1 MATQPGVGYT
11 FTSSSL
17 GTNLTIEQPWSEWDG
32 SGAKSFEQFE
42 ISVNKVSGGNYLI
55 SVWNGSCVFTQL
67 DGTDQKVIYQYQAS
81 NSAATKVVGTNPSYI
96 NNTAGASV
104 SGPGGHIVTGAGKWA
119 VHIIQVTNQDD
130 DIPPVIVFVPYA
142 SGDWSTVLPIDVPN
156 GLIPAFDAYTDPCYQ
171 LMNVGIIEWVTDKFV
186 INQKLIGSL
195 TMPEP
200 IKTGQTMPTQDE
212 VPYTP
217 SPYECRAGYLIREGE
232 STKRILQIGT
242 GSCGYTDSNMP
253 LIKTGALTNYWQAE
267 HRKANLFPTGS
278 QEDGGESEGTSVWM
292 MNGGGYDLDA
302 GSYSVFVAK
311 WDIKSDALPSGGGA
325 ITATPALMIV
335 KWDDLN
341 SFFVETGP
349 SYYTN
354 TMNVHKM
361 TGYAATG
368 DDDTDWG
375 NCHTSWYNPM
385 KFGYNVKFV
394 ADIFVTEQGQPSCDI
409 TTLQE
414 HSATAN
420 RILKLEFSDLNSSG
434 TITFKYDGAESGA
447 FDPFQESARQLSNAL
462 QQIDALKKNIIVT
475 AGSDLIFYVEF
486 INNLQLRS
494 TFDIEIGTNS
504 LNPLKK
510 VEVTQYATGLIDVSI
525 DLQFNG
531 TQLMNEKDWTEAD
544 DYYNYNLENDWVD
557 VVNRAE
563 AIAYEVP
570 GGYTLDATVEPLID
584 DTTPTAYVAAGFKD
598 FYFRDGSCAKQLPDY
613 TVPPFTVYPGS
624 EDGKWKVQPGT
635 LNDYVPDNMES
646 EITASSGMIYL
657 KISNTDGQYPGD
669 TLTIETDTTTPVD
682 SDEYGYIT
690 LAEITSATT
699 ANQFVTGSLWSQ
711 RHKFT
716 SPNSASYFF
725 YRV

>member
-1 MATQPGVGYT
+1 MSIQPGTGYG
-11 FTSSSL
+11 FSTSNGLS
-17 GTNLTIEQPWSEWDG
+17 TINVNQPWVEYNVGTDH
-32 SGAKSFEQFE
+32 KEQFE

-55 SVWNGSCVFTQL
+55 SVLNGSCVFTQL
-67 DGTDQKVIYQYQAS
+67 DGTDQKIIYQYQAS
-81 NSAATKVVGTNPSYI
+81 NSAATKVVGTNSSYI

-104 SGPGGHIVTGAGKWA
+104 SGPGGHIVVGAGKWA

-142 SGDWSTVLPIDVPN
+142 SADWSTVLPIDVPN

-200 IKTGQTMPTQDE
+200 IKTGQTMPTPDE

-217 SPYECRAGYLIREGE
+217 SLYQCRAGYLIDEGE
-232 STKRILQIGT
+232 PTKRILQIGN

-253 LIKTGALTNYWQAE
+253 LIKTGALTNYWQAN
-267 HRKANLFPTGS
+267 HTVANLYPTS
-278 QEDGGESEGTSVWM
+278 TQNAGGDALSPWM
-292 MNGGGYDLDA
+292 MAGGGYDLDA

-325 ITATPALMIV
+325 ITAKPALMIV
-335 KWDDLN
+335 AFADLN
-341 SFFVETGP
+341 TFFVETGP

-361 TGYAATG
+361 TGYDG
-368 DDDTDWG
+368 LGEGGTDWG

-385 KFGYNVKFV
+385 KFGYNVKFI
-394 ADIFVTEQGQPSCDI
+394 ADITVAEQSAPTCTI

-434 TITFKYDGAESGA
+434 TITFKYDDVESGN

-462 QQIDALKKNIIVT
+462 QQIDALKKNIIVSS
-475 AGSDLIFYVEF
+475 GSDLIFYVEF

-494 TFDIEIGTNS
+494 TFDIEVGTNE
-504 LNPLKK
+504 LLPLKK
-510 VEVTQYATGLIDVSI
+510 IDITQYASGFIDLSI

-544 DYYNYNLENDWVD
+544 DYYNYNLDNNWVD
-557 VVNRAE
+557 VVNRAD
-563 AIAYEVP
+563 AIAYAVP
-570 GGYTLDATVEPLID
+570 GGYTLNSTIDGIID

-613 TVPPFTVYPGS
+613 TIPPFTVYQGPSGA
-624 EDGKWKVQPGT
+624 GYWTVQPGT

-657 KISNTDGQYPGD
+657 QISNTDGAYPGD
-669 TLTIETDTTTPVD
+669 TLTIETAASTPADT
-682 SDEYGYIT
+682 DEYGYIT

-699 ANQFVTGSLWSQ
+699 VNQFVTGSLWSQ

-716 SPNSASYFF
+716 SPGSASYFF